1 MNIHQLR
8 CAVTVARLGSQTRA
22 AEALYMSQ
30 PNLSKA
36 LKELEQTCGFRIF
49 ARTGTGMTP
58 TQKGEEFL
66 NRARAVLEQMDAID
80 AIYQGHSKT
89 TADLSL
95 AAPHAGYISCAL
107 ADCANALNAKDGLE
121 MNIQEAGTAEVIRRV
136 LSREADIGIV
146 RYPVAQQN
154 RVLGELAEQGL
165 HYILY
170 WTFRHVAVMSR
181 RHPLARE
188 KCVDQARLAP
198 YIEIVQGD
206 MPSPVQPDLSTAV
219 MEPRRIIRMDGR
231 GSCMALLERSPNTY
245 LWSSPA
251 PKELLERHGLV
262 QLESSDAGGNYQDA
276 LIFIKGYAMSRWEQ
290 AFYDHLR
297 QVIERL

>member
-1 MNIHQLR
+1 M
-8 CAVTVARLGSQTRA
+8 
-22 AEALYMSQ
+22 
-30 PNLSKA
+30 
-36 LKELEQTCGFRIF
+36 
-49 ARTGTGMTP
+49 
-58 TQKGEEFL
+58 
-66 NRARAVLEQMDAID
+66 
-80 AIYQGHSKT
+80 
-89 TADLSL
+89 
-95 AAPHAGYISCAL
+95 
-107 ADCANALNAKDGLE
+107 
-121 MNIQEAGTAEVIRRV
+121 
-136 LSREADIGIV
+136 
-146 RYPVAQQN
+146 
-154 RVLGELAEQGL
+154 
-165 HYILY
+165 Y

>member
-80 AIYQGHSKT
+80 AIYQGRSKT
-89 TADLSL
+89 TAYLSL
-95 AAPHAGYISCAL
+95 AAPNTGYIACAL
-107 ADCANALNAKDGLE
+107 ADCAAALDARDGLE
-121 MNIQEAGTAEVIRRV
+121 MNIQQAGTAEVIRRV
-136 LSREADIGIV
+136 LSREADIGV
-146 RYPVAQQN
+146 ARYPMEQQN

-170 WTFRHVAVMSR
+170 WTFKHVVLTSR

-188 KCVDQARLAP
+188 KQIDKAMLAP
-198 YIEIVQGD
+198 YIEILQGD
-206 MPSPVQPDLSTAV
+206 MPSPVQPDLSAAV

-231 GSCMALLERSPNTY
+231 GSYLELLERAPNTY
-245 LWSSPA
+245 LWSPPV
-251 PKELLERHGLV
+251 PKEFLERHGLV
-262 QLESSDAGGNYQDA
+262 QLECGDAGGSYQDA

-297 QVIERL
+297 RVIERL

>member
-1 MNIHQLR
+1 
-8 CAVTVARLGSQTRA
+8 
-22 AEALYMSQ
+22 MSQ

-80 AIYQGHSKT
+80 AIYQGRSKT
-89 TADLSL
+89 TAYLSL
-95 AAPHAGYISCAL
+95 AAPNTGYIACAL
-107 ADCANALNAKDGLE
+107 ADCAPRWTQDGLE
-121 MNIQEAGTAEVIRRV
+121 MNIQQAGTAEVIRRV
-136 LSREADIGIV
+136 LSREADIGV
-146 RYPVAQQN
+146 ARYPMEQQN

-170 WTFRHVAVMSR
+170 WTFKHVALTSR

-188 KCVDQARLAP
+188 KQIDKAMLAP
-198 YIEIVQGD
+198 YIEILQGD
-206 MPSPVQPDLSTAV
+206 MPSPVQPDLSAAV

-231 GSCMALLERSPNTY
+231 GSYLELLERAPNTY
-245 LWSSPA
+245 LWSPPV
-251 PKELLERHGLV
+251 PKEFLERHGLV
-262 QLESSDAGGNYQDA
+262 QLECGDAGGSYQDA

-297 QVIERL
+297 RVIERL